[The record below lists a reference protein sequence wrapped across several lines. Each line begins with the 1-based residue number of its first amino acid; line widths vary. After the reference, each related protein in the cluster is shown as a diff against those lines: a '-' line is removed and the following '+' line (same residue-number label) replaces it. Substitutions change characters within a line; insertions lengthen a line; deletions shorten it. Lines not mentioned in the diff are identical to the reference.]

1 VPWCSRADRA
11 LRRVFGSR
19 PARARSCGNSGADGR
34 TQHGA
39 SRMAAADRHGPAGPA
54 LSACVARQGARRTEG
69 RGPRSAGQPARLPP
83 TTAAR
88 RCSSRTV
95 AARRVPAQLGAEPR
109 VQVEAVDVMHACAG
123 LRRAG
128 ATAARRQR
136 QLEDAPVRDVHALRG
151 GHARDDAARAGWD
164 GYQRTAWRCAT
175 LSSGARLSATRAL
188 QQGSKKGTFFRPDAL
203 VRCSPP

>member
-1 VPWCSRADRA
+1 
-11 LRRVFGSR
+11 
-19 PARARSCGNSGADGR
+19 
-34 TQHGA
+34 
-39 SRMAAADRHGPAGPA
+39 MAAADRQGPAGPA

-83 TTAAR
+83 MTAAR

-95 AARRVPAQLGAEPR
+95 AARRAPAQLGAEPR

-164 GYQRTAWRCAT
+164 GYQRPAAWA
-175 LSSGARLSATRAL
+175 ARRFQAARMSATRAL
-188 QQGSKKGTFFRPDAL
+188 PAGEGKKGTQIAAKKKGARE
-203 VRCSPP
+203 RCSPVSQRVSSLPTTSPCTSLVLLL